1 MRSVHTKGSTHGH
14 LAWISPACFSPHGH
28 CRRFCFPTS
37 VRHAS
42 TFLPPFTP
50 RPLQALHRYYE
61 GSDSCPALLR
71 RTGLPASRA
80 RPSDHSIS
88 NHLTCLHRSFVTLL
102 SSVDPP
108 LSRVQTSPI
117 TSRLAGHVRPNRV
130 RHPTDWSFTSRCFP
144 PRLTATQFRSVK
156 GLSVCLKG
164 TCTPLT
170 THACRRTG
178 AAVPAAHARGTRA
191 PQDSRQPCG
200 GLKPQGL
207 RSALWCGRPGCM
219 YAGRVHHKIPVG
231 LVVG

>member
-1 MRSVHTKGSTHGH
+1 MVREN
-14 LAWISPACFSPHGH
+14 SPCSAKKAFGLPSFHPLIEGRQHALSPHIGFDPRPPGLDLSGLFSPCGH

-61 GSDSCPALLR
+61 GSDSCPALLH

-88 NHLTCLHRSFVTLL
+88 NHLTCPHRSFVTLL
-102 SSVDPP
+102 SSVSLP

-178 AAVPAAHARGTRA
+178 ARVPRA
-191 PQDSRQPCG
+191 G
-200 GLKPQGL
+200 GGENF
-207 RSALWCGRPGCM
+207 R
-219 YAGRVHHKIPVG
+219 I
-231 LVVG
+231 

>member
-1 MRSVHTKGSTHGH
+1 MLGKEGVWPPSFRPLLEGRQHALRPNAGFDPRPPGLDLSG
-14 LAWISPACFSPHGH
+14 LFSPYGH
-28 CRRFCFPTS
+28 YRRFCFPAS
-37 VRHAS
+37 VCHAS

-61 GSDSCPALLR
+61 GSDSCPALLH

-88 NHLTCLHRSFVTLL
+88 NHLTCPHRSFVTLL
-102 SSVDPP
+102 SSVDLP

-130 RHPTDWSFTSRCFP
+130 RHPTDWSFTSCCFP

-156 GLSVCLKG
+156 GLSVYLKG
-164 TCTPLT
+164 TFTPLT

-178 AAVPAAHARGTRA
+178 AGVPPAHAGVICTVRGL
-191 PQDSRQPCG
+191 SRQTF
-200 GLKPQGL
+200 
-207 RSALWCGRPGCM
+207 SS
-219 YAGRVHHKIPVG
+219 PVR
-231 LVVG
+231 L